1 MELET
6 LRKLVAEVQARRME
20 PDAVEVKS
28 AHGGTPK
35 RLYDSLSSFANRSG
49 GGVIL
54 LGLDESQGFK
64 IVGVGNPQRVQ
75 EDVSSRVRNEMEP
88 PVTVEFTV
96 DEIDDEV
103 VMAIEVQEIPNEQK
117 PCYYKSQGLRGNGG
131 AYLRS
136 GGTDRSMTD
145 YEIFGYVSSRGQPKH
160 DEEIITDAAFDD
172 LDMGLV
178 EDYVN
183 RLRATRPRAGYL
195 NAPSEEVL
203 TRLHICGRDDE
214 IVRPTLAG
222 LLMFGKFPQEFLP
235 QLMITFVQYYGT
247 TEGERTPRGERFL
260 DNQRFEGPILEM
272 VNRAET
278 HILGAMRK
286 SSLIDGVFRHDVFE
300 YPQEALREAIANA
313 VAHRDYSSYVR
324 GSYIQIRMFADR
336 LDIQS
341 PGGLFGNVTVE
352 NIEEEHST
360 RNARLMRMMEDMHI
374 VENRGSGIKAMLYV
388 MREANLE
395 PPAFD
400 DRRASFR
407 VTFRS
412 HTLMNPDAV
421 SWLNQFA
428 VIPLT
433 DRQRLALVYLRQHQ
447 QINNS
452 DYRRLNRVDSTLAGQ
467 ELRGLVDADV
477 IDQEGVGRWTRYR
490 LKVSPELPE
499 QREPQTD
506 EDRIVAHVRETG
518 SITNAE
524 CRALLG
530 VDDTRAYYLLKKL
543 CDAGRLKP
551 EGKGKWRHYVL
562 P

>member
-1 MELET
+1 
-6 LRKLVAEVQARRME
+6 ME
-20 PDAVEVKS
+20 PDAIEVK
-28 AHGGTPK
+28 AARGGTPK
-35 RLYDSLSSFANRSG
+35 LYDSLSSFTNRSG

-54 LGLDESQGFK
+54 LGLDEAQGFK

-75 EDVSSRVRNEMEP
+75 EDVSSCVRNEMAP

-103 VMAIEVQEIPNEQK
+103 VMAIEVQETPNEQK

-160 DEEIITDAAFDD
+160 DEDVISDAALDD
-172 LDMGLV
+172 LDMRLV
-178 EDYVN
+178 ENYID
-183 RLRATRPRAGYL
+183 
-195 NAPSEEVL
+195 
-203 TRLHICGRDDE
+203 
-214 IVRPTLAG
+214 
-222 LLMFGKFPQEFLP
+222 
-235 QLMITFVQYYGT
+235 
-247 TEGERTPRGERFL
+247 
-260 DNQRFEGPILEM
+260 
-272 VNRAET
+272 RAET
-278 HILGAMRK
+278 HVLGAMRK
-286 SSLIDGVFRHDVFE
+286 SSLIDGVFRHDVLE
-300 YPQEALREAIANA
+300 YPQEALREALANA

-324 GSYIQIRMFADR
+324 GSYVQIRMFADR
-336 LDIQS
+336 LEIQS

-352 NIEEEHST
+352 NIEDEHST

-374 VENRGSGIKAMLYV
+374 VENRGSGIKAMLHV
-388 MREANLE
+388 MRAANLE
-395 PPAFD
+395 PPTFL

-407 VTFRS
+407 VTFRN

-421 SWLNQFA
+421 AWLNQFA
-428 VIPLT
+428 NAPLN

-452 DYRRLNRVDSTLAGQ
+452 DYRRLNRVDPALAGQ
-467 ELRGLVDADV
+467 ELRGLVDAALV
-477 IDQEGVGRWTRYR
+477 DQGGVGRGTSYR
-490 LKVSPELPE
+490 LKVSSELPE
-499 QREPQTD
+499 QRAPQTD

-518 SITNAE
+518 FITNAV
-524 CRALLG
+524 CRELLK
-530 VDDTRAYYLLKKL
+530 VDEARAYYLLKKL

-551 EGKGKWRHYVL
+551 QGRGKWRQYVL